1 MSSPIEPRIPSP
13 LGRGVVNANNPI
25 RILIVDDHPVVRQGL
40 AAMIDRESDMTVVGQ
55 VANGYQAVVTFNQLQ
70 PDVTLMDL
78 RMPEMDGVAAI
89 TAICNDFATACII
102 VLTTYDGDEDIYR
115 GLKAGAKGYLLKD
128 AEPDELLAAIR
139 IVNTGQKYIPPSVG
153 AKLAERVGILQLSGR
168 ELEVIRLMATGKT
181 NQEIASLLQISEG
194 TVKYHVNHIL
204 SKLGVSDR
212 IQAVITAL
220 KRGIVS
226 LQ

>member
-1 MSSPIEPRIPSP
+1 MTD
-13 LGRGVVNANNPI
+13 NHPI

-55 VANGYQAVVTFNQLQ
+55 VSNGYQAVEIFRQLQ

-89 TAICNDFATACII
+89 TTICSEFANANII

-128 AEPDELLAAIR
+128 AEPDELLLAIR
-139 IVNTGQKYIPPSVG
+139 IVNTGQKYIPTSVG
-153 AKLAERVGILQLSGR
+153 AKLAERVGILQLSSR
-168 ELEVIRLMATGKT
+168 ELEVIRLMSTGKT
-181 NQEIASLLQISEG
+181 NQEIAAVLQISEG

-220 KRGIVS
+220 KRGIVT

>member
-1 MSSPIEPRIPSP
+1 MNPQ
-13 LGRGVVNANNPI
+13 NPI
-25 RILIVDDHPVVRQGL
+25 QILIVDDHPVVRQGL
-40 AAMIDRESDMTVVGQ
+40 AAMIDREPDMAVVGQ
-55 VANGYQAVVTFNQLQ
+55 VSNGNEAIATFRQHQ

-89 TAICNDFATACII
+89 TAICNEFENSRII

-139 IVNTGQKYIPPSVG
+139 VVNTGQKYIPASVG
-153 AKLAERVGILQLSGR
+153 AKLAERVSILQLSGR

-181 NQEIASLLQISEG
+181 NQEIGAVLQISEG
-194 TVKYHVNHIL
+194 TVKYHVNNIL
-204 SKLGVSDR
+204 GKLGVSDR

-226 LQ
+226 LE

>member
-1 MSSPIEPRIPSP
+1 MTD
-13 LGRGVVNANNPI
+13 NHPI

-55 VANGYQAVVTFNQLQ
+55 VCNGYQAVEIFPQLQ

-89 TAICNDFATACII
+89 TTICREFANANII

-128 AEPDELLAAIR
+128 AEPDELLLAIR
-139 IVNTGQKYIPPSVG
+139 IVNTGQKYIPTSVG
-153 AKLAERVGILQLSGR
+153 AKLAERVGILQLSSR
-168 ELEVIRLMATGKT
+168 ELEVIRLMSTGKT
-181 NQEIASLLQISEG
+181 NQEIAAVLQISEG

-220 KRGIVS
+220 KRGIVT
-226 LQ
+226 LH